1 MTSTI
6 TAPIN
11 IDVLGLSGLQWVL
24 LDAELN
30 VHQASQT
37 FLTHFT
43 PRGHLPQSLCQ
54 FLPTLSADQQMSL
67 RFLQRRTQFQ
77 CVSAQGKGVHCIA
90 TPTGN
95 ERLPIG
101 LTLVDF
107 DLDNRWLME
116 LHPNYNHALYSSDQ
130 WIGHLETVI
139 KSAPEDTFNQ
149 LVSRAVHISQSQ
161 DGYLMHYNSAKREL
175 ALTARHQSREID
187 SEKFAVDDCPSLALC
202 IDESAAYI
210 CNDRDTEPLPFL
222 ADEQVNNHLSVPVT
236 YRGAIVG
243 VVGVFNRDK
252 PYTEVD
258 AKSLMVYSTIIW
270 HAIQLPK
277 TLKVVAEQSRV
288 IRQQKQQLNHSL
300 VQLVGAIADAL
311 EVNDPYTAGHQR
323 SVAKL
328 AHRIGRRMGLSHH
341 QLEGLKLGG
350 LIHDIGK
357 LAIPTQLLT
366 KPSRL
371 SEEEFDLIKTHSER
385 GAAIIKD
392 VEFPWP
398 IRDMILQHHER
409 LDGSGYPFGL
419 KGDRILIESQILAV
433 ADVSDSILSHRPYRP
448 ALGFEKLRE
457 VLLDGRGS
465 LFNSEAVDI
474 CLELLCEERTH
485 SVECIDAIS
494 LGKVLRLD
502 LDTTLAEAEQQMNRA
517 DVSVALVMDE
527 DGHTVRGYITSAMLT
542 FWHSPL
548 LDTAAERTLD
558 RELQHRKLHQ
568 VMKHEVP
575 KIECC
580 ASLESASSRL
590 QSSQEHFLVVT
601 GSNQQPLGI
610 LTWPPLAQALQEKLI
625 RCNGL
630 TPPPDRLPDVMS

>member
-1 MTSTI
+1 MTSI
-6 TAPIN
+6 STAPIKV
-11 IDVLGLSGLQWVL
+11 DVLGISGLQWAL
-24 LDAELN
+24 LDADLK
-30 VHQASQT
+30 VHQASPE
-37 FLTHFT
+37 FLASFAANQD
-43 PRGHLPQSLCQ
+43 LPLSLHQ
-54 FLPTLSADQQMSL
+54 LLPTLNADQQMSL
-67 RFLQRRTQFQ
+67 RYLQQRTQFQ
-77 CVSAQGKGVHCIA
+77 CVSVQGKGLHCIA
-90 TPTGN
+90 APTDDAH
-95 ERLPIG
+95 LPIC
-101 LTLVDF
+101 LSLMEF

-130 WIGHLETVI
+130 WIAHLESVI
-139 KSAPEDTFNQ
+139 KSAPEETLNQ
-149 LVSRAVHISQSQ
+149 LVSRAVHITQSQ
-161 DGYLMHYNSAKREL
+161 DGYLMHYNSGKREL
-175 ALTARHQSREID
+175 SLTARHQIRDPESEPFSID
-187 SEKFAVDDCPSLALC
+187 TCPSLAIC
-202 IDESAAYI
+202 VDESAAYI
-210 CNDRDTEPLPFL
+210 CNDLDSEPLPFL
-222 ADEQVNNHLSVPVT
+222 TEQSVRNHLSVPVT

-258 AKSLMVYSTIIW
+258 AKSLMVYGTIIW

-328 AHRIGRRMGLSHH
+328 AHRIGRRMGLTHH

-371 SEEEFDLIKTHSER
+371 TNEEFDLIKAHSER
-385 GAAIIKD
+385 GAEIIKD

-409 LDGSGYPFGL
+409 LDGSGYPYGL
-419 KGDRILIESQILAV
+419 KEPQILIESQILAV

-448 ALGFEKLRE
+448 ALGFDKLKE
-457 VLLDGRGS
+457 VLMQGRGTE
-465 LFNSEAVDI
+465 FNSEAVDI
-474 CLELLCEERTH
+474 CLEFLCEERTQ
-485 SVECIDAIS
+485 SVDCIDAIP
-494 LGKVLRLD
+494 LGKVLKLD
-502 LDTTLAEAEQQMNRA
+502 LDATLAQAEEKMNRA
-517 DVSVALVMDE
+517 DLSVALVMDE

-575 KIECC
+575 SIERC
-580 ASLESASSRL
+580 ASLESASTQL
-590 QSSQEHFLVVT
+590 QASDEHFLLVT
-601 GSNQQPLGI
+601 GANGSPVGI
-610 LTWPPLAQALQEKLI
+610 LTWPPLAQALQDKLA
-625 RCNGL
+625 NNQGL
-630 TPPPDRLPDVMS
+630 TPAAPPTA

>member
-11 IDVLGLSGLQWVL
+11 IDVLGISGLQWAL

-30 VHQASQT
+30 VHQASQE
-37 FLTHFT
+37 LLANLC
-43 PRGHLPQSLCQ
+43 PESDLPVPLCQ
-54 FLPTLSADQQMSL
+54 LLPALSADQQMSL
-67 RFLQRRTQFQ
+67 GFLQRRIQFQ
-77 CVSAQGKGVHCIA
+77 CVSLEGKGVHCIA
-90 TPTGN
+90 APTGN
-95 ERLPIG
+95 DQLPVC
-101 LTLVDF
+101 LSLMEF

-139 KSAPEDTFNQ
+139 KSAPEETLNQ
-149 LVSRAVHISQSQ
+149 LVSRAVHISQSH
-161 DGYLMHYNSAKREL
+161 DGYLMHYNPGKREL
-175 ALTARHQSREID
+175 QLTTRHQTRDID
-187 SEKFAVDDCPSLALC
+187 SERFSIDLCPALALC
-202 IDESAAYI
+202 IDDSAAYI
-210 CNDRDTEPLPFL
+210 CNDVDDEPLPFL
-222 ADEQVNNHLSVPVT
+222 ADQSVSNHLSVPVI

-258 AKSLMVYSTIIW
+258 AKSLMVYGAIIW

-366 KPSRL
+366 KPSHL
-371 SEEEFDLIKTHSER
+371 NEEEFDLIKTHSER

-409 LDGSGYPFGL
+409 LDGSGYPYGL
-419 KGDRILIESQILAV
+419 KEPQILIESQILAV

-457 VLLDGRGS
+457 VLLEGRGAQ
-465 LFNSEAVDI
+465 FNREAVDI

-485 SVECIDAIS
+485 SVECIDAIA
-494 LGKVLRLD
+494 LGPILKLD
-502 LDTTLAEAEQQMNRA
+502 LDTTLAKAEKQMNRA
-517 DVSVALVMDE
+517 DLSVALVVDE

-575 KIECC
+575 KIERC

-590 QSSQEHFLVVT
+590 QSSEEHFLMVT
-601 GSNQQPLGI
+601 DSNNAPVGI
-610 LTWPPLAQALQEKLI
+610 LTWPPLAQALQDKLA
-625 RCNGL
+625 RTSGL
-630 TPPPDRLPDVMS
+630 SPTT